1 MNMNIITEL
10 FEELKNRI
18 ELINKKLDEQQKF
31 KSDQEVSILPIDF
44 LDDRVVDTMIKLT
57 PKVDLSDLKEMIKN
71 LETQNYNIQ
80 KNVKTNNEELK
91 CIIEKNTHK
100 YHHYILDIKSSKT
113 FLIILV
119 LSLVS
124 LISLT
129 YNLNQHIENN
139 RLENNDIKYR
149 YVKMAGGASK
159 ANLFVLENV
168 FNEKSSKEMQEE
180 YRAQVV
186 DFETR
191 VQQRAE
197 QLERANLKEEQG
209 KKLMNESKKIRETK

>member
-100 YHHYILDIKSSKT
+100 YHHYILDIKSS
-113 FLIILV
+113 
-119 LSLVS
+119 
-124 LISLT
+124 
-129 YNLNQHIENN
+129 N
-139 RLENNDIKYR
+139 
-149 YVKMAGGASK
+149 
-159 ANLFVLENV
+159 
-168 FNEKSSKEMQEE
+168 
-180 YRAQVV
+180 
-186 DFETR
+186 
-191 VQQRAE
+191 
-197 QLERANLKEEQG
+197 
-209 KKLMNESKKIRETK
+209 